1 MLRALASSVALTL
14 GLIAAAAAADGELS
28 YASDIK
34 PLIETHCAQCH
45 GGDATRGDLD
55 LARIADDM
63 DARRD
68 PHLWR
73 AVLIKLGAGEM
84 PPAKKPQPSADERA
98 LIARYVV
105 QMRAREPKDP
115 GRPTIHRLNR
125 AEYENTVRD
134 LCGLDLD
141 PTKDFP
147 ADDVG
152 QGFDNIADVLSLPPL
167 LVEKYLSAADAILAK
182 AIVDERLDLHVEAER
197 MSAVKGGK
205 PFETA
210 ADAGARTFDDAGET
224 WHTLRVSADGK
235 HTLKVRAW
243 AVNGGLEPASLMLK
257 VDDRPVKT
265 FPVKASEKAATTLTA
280 TVDLQPGERRISVAF
295 INPLSA
301 DEAAGIAP
309 PEKPGKKPPA
319 KKPGTAKPP
328 PPAPAVPAKPIV
340 RTLSVDWVE
349 VIGPSVA
356 AAPESHKRIMIAK
369 PSETVNRREAARQIV
384 ERFASR
390 AWRRPAEA
398 ADVER
403 LLTLVDKAEA
413 AGESFENGVRL
424 ALKAVLVSPRFLFRI
439 EREQPGENGVHKLD
453 DWDLASRLSYFLWSS
468 MPDDELF
475 ELARAGTLSQPDI
488 LAKQVRRMLTSPK
501 SRALVDNFASQ
512 WLGLRKI
519 DGLTPDA
526 KLFPEFDKALRKA
539 MVDEATAFV
548 DHVMREDR
556 SVLEFLDCDYVFV
569 NDRLAKH
576 YGMAAVSGAK
586 MKKVPATD
594 RARGGV
600 LGMAAVLTSTSNP
613 NRTSLVKRG
622 KFILESL
629 LGDPSDPPPPDVEDL
644 PEQAAPGN
652 EALSLRQILE
662 RHRDQP
668 DCKGCHERLDPLGFG
683 LEGFDAVGRVRTK
696 DGAAAIDTAGALPSG
711 KAFNGPAELKAIL
724 LATRSHDFVRCLAEK
739 MLIYALGRGL
749 EPSDDAAVAI
759 LVERM
764 QGGGNTFSTLVLGI
778 VSSHPFQYR
787 RMKDHP

>member
-1 MLRALASSVALTL
+1 MHRVLVIVLSI
-14 GLIAAAAAADGELS
+14 IAAANAADGVLA

-34 PLIETHCAQCH
+34 PLIDTHCAQCH
-45 GGDATRGDLD
+45 GGETTRGGLD
-55 LARIADDM
+55 LARIADDV
-63 DARRD
+63 DAARD

-73 AVLIKLGAGEM
+73 AVLIKLGSGEM

-98 LIARYVV
+98 LIARYVT
-105 QMRAREPKDP
+105 QMRARTRPDP

-134 LCGLDLD
+134 LCGIDLD

-167 LVEKYLSAADAILAK
+167 LVEKYLAAADAVLAK
-182 AIVDERLDLHVEAER
+182 AITDERLSLHVEAER
-197 MSAVKGGK
+197 MAAVKGGQ
-205 PFETA
+205 PFEAA
-210 ADAGARTFDDAGET
+210 ADAAARTFDDAGET

-243 AVNGGLEPASLMLK
+243 AVNGGAEPASLMLK
-257 VDDRPVKT
+257 VDEQPVKT
-265 FPVKASEKAATTLTA
+265 FPVKASEKSATTLTA
-280 TVDLQPGERRISVAF
+280 TVDLAPGERRIAVAF

-309 PEKPGKKPPA
+309 TEKGANAKKPPA
-319 KKPGTAKPP
+319 KKKPADK
-328 PPAPAVPAKPIV
+328 PAPAPVAAKPAKPIV

-349 VIGPSVA
+349 VLGPSVGV
-356 AAPESHKRIMIAK
+356 APESHKRIMIAK
-369 PSETVNRREAARQIV
+369 PSETVTRREAARQVV

-439 EREQPGENGVHKLD
+439 ERDQPGTGGVHKLD

-475 ELARAGTLSQPDI
+475 ACASAGTLSQPEV
-488 LAKQVRRMLTSPK
+488 LAQQVRRMLASPK

-512 WLGLRKI
+512 WLGLRRVAE
-519 DGLTPDA
+519 LAPDA
-526 KLFPEFDKALRKA
+526 KLFPEYDKALVKA

-569 NDRLAKH
+569 NDRLARH
-576 YGMAAVSGAK
+576 YGMAAVAGAK
-586 MKKVPATD
+586 MKKMPASD

-600 LGMAAVLTSTSNP
+600 LGMAAVLASTSNP

-629 LGDPSDPPPPDVEDL
+629 LGDPTDPPPPDVEDL
-644 PEQAAPGN
+644 PEQSAPGN
-652 EALSLRQILE
+652 EGLSLRQILE
-662 RHRDQP
+662 KHREQP

-683 LEGFDAVGRVRTK
+683 LEGFDPIGRVRHK

-724 LATRSHDFVRCLAEK
+724 LATRSGDFVRCLAEK

-749 EPSDDAAVAI
+749 EPTDDAAIAA

-764 QGGGNTFSTLVLGI
+764 QANGNTFSTLVQGI
-778 VSSHPFQYR
+778 VASHPFQYR
-787 RMKDHP
+787 RMKDSP